1 MSESQHTALATA
13 ATMVDELIANDYLH
27 DCGELLT
34 ELSDHLH
41 TSLKETAPKPF
52 VGSGNVT
59 IIEIPGTPVP
69 KQRPRLVSG
78 RVFTPSKT
86 HAAEELIAWKARAAG
101 VRISTDVVSVTVGF
115 YFTGQR
121 RGDIDNLVKT
131 VLDALN
137 GVAYVDDR
145 QVLHLQAA
153 VVLGASEAKTVIE
166 VNT

>member
-1 MSESQHTALATA
+1 MT
-13 ATMVDELIANDYLH
+13 V
-27 DCGELLT
+27 
-34 ELSDHLH
+34 
-41 TSLKETAPKPF
+41 
-52 VGSGNVT
+52 
-59 IIEIPGTPVP
+59 IEIPGTPVP

-101 VRISTDVVSVTVGF
+101 ARISTSDVSVTVGF
-115 YFTGQR
+115 YFTGKR

-145 QVLHLQAA
+145 QVVHLQAA

-166 VNT
+166 VT

>member
-1 MSESQHTALATA
+1 MSESLHTALADA
-13 ATMVDELIANDYLH
+13 AAMVDELIANDYLH

-52 VGSGNVT
+52 VGSGTVAV
-59 IIEIPGTPVP
+59 IEIPGTPVP

-101 VRISTDVVSVTVGF
+101 VRISTSDVSVTVGF
-115 YFTGQR
+115 HFTGKR

-166 VNT
+166 VST